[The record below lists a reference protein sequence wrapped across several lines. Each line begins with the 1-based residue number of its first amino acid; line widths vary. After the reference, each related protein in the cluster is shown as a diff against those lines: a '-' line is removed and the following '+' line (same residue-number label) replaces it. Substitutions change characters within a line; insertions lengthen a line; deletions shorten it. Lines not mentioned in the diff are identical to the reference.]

1 MIAKIAVS
9 AATYAIDKPYS
20 YKIPEGMTLQPGQ
33 RVQLPFG
40 RANKRTEGVVLTVE
54 TGNEEKLKA
63 VERCLDEAPILS
75 EHQLRLAAFLRER
88 YFCTFYE
95 CLRVMLPAGLW
106 FQARERISLTGDR
119 SWKEKAIRKDGAA
132 EVLALLENLGGQAEE
147 PALRAL
153 IPDEETFSGVI
164 AYLARK
170 KWISAETEYLRRAND
185 KTEKIAALAVS
196 AEEAMEYA
204 SHRPKSAA
212 MQKNVLELMCGVGS
226 VSVKELCYF
235 TGASTATVN
244 RLEKLGYLTLTE
256 QPVLRCREIRPAKL
270 DGPLVLSPDQQR
282 CYDGLAKQMA
292 QENPGVDVPVYGV
305 PINTREALGVLHF
318 KGFIIDDSVLYSGAS
333 LNDVYLHQHDKYRYD
348 RYHLIRN
355 RKMSDIMFEWVT
367 QNIMNGRGVN
377 RLDDVNRPKS
387 PEIKN
392 DIRLFRQE
400 LRDAA
405 YHFQGDA
412 DNDQLSVTPLVGLGK
427 SSLLNKTIFHLMP
440 CAEQKLTICTPYFNL
455 PAILVRNII
464 QLLREGKKVEI
475 IVGDKTAN
483 DFYIPE
489 DEPFK
494 IIGALP
500 YLYEI
505 NLRRFLSRLQYYV
518 NTDQLVVRLWKDDDN
533 TYHLKGMWVDDKW
546 MLITGNNL
554 NPRAWRL
561 DLENAI
567 LIHDPQLELAP
578 QREKE
583 LELIREHTT
592 IVKHYRDLQSIA
604 DYPVKVRKLI
614 RRLRRIRIDRLI
626 SRIL

>member
-1 MIAKIAVS
+1 MLSKFKRNKHQQHLAQLPKISQSVDDVDFFYAPANFRETLLEKIAS
-9 AATYAIDKPYS
+9 ATRRICIIALYLEQDDGGKGILDALYAAKRQR
-20 YKIPEGMTLQPGQ
+20 PELDVGCLWTG
-33 RVQLPFG
+33 
-40 RANKRTEGVVLTVE
+40 TEPS
-54 TGNEEKLKA
+54 A
-63 VERCLDEAPILS
+63 D
-75 EHQLRLAAFLRER
+75 
-88 YFCTFYE
+88 
-95 CLRVMLPAGLW
+95 
-106 FQARERISLTGDR
+106 
-119 SWKEKAIRKDGAA
+119 
-132 EVLALLENLGGQAEE
+132 VLALRRRIPTLTGIAEW
-147 PALRAL
+147 
-153 IPDEETFSGVI
+153 
-164 AYLARK
+164 RK
-170 KWISAETEYLRRAND
+170 K
-185 KTEKIAALAVS
+185 
-196 AEEAMEYA
+196 
-204 SHRPKSAA
+204 
-212 MQKNVLELMCGVGS
+212 
-226 VSVKELCYF
+226 
-235 TGASTATVN
+235 
-244 RLEKLGYLTLTE
+244 
-256 QPVLRCREIRPAKL
+256 
-270 DGPLVLSPDQQR
+270 
-282 CYDGLAKQMA
+282 
-292 QENPGVDVPVYGV
+292 NPGIDIPVYGV

-348 RYHLIRN
+348 RYQLIRN
-355 RKMSDIMFEWVT
+355 AQMADIMFDWVT
-367 QNIMNGRGVN
+367 QNLMNGRGVN
-377 RLDDVNRPKS
+377 RLDDINRPKS

-392 DIRLFRQE
+392 DIRLYRQE
-400 LRDAA
+400 LRDASF
-405 YHFQGDA
+405 HFQGDA
-412 DNDQLSVTPLVGLGK
+412 DNEQLSVTPLVGLGK

-440 CAEQKLTICTPYFNL
+440 CAEHKLTICTPYFNL

-483 DFYIPE
+483 DFFIPE

-546 MLITGNNL
+546 MLLTGNNL

-567 LIHDPQLELAP
+567 LIHDPKQELTP
-578 QREKE
+578 QRDKE
-583 LELIREHTT
+583 LELIRTHTT
-592 IVKHYRDLQSIA
+592 VVKHYRDLQSIA